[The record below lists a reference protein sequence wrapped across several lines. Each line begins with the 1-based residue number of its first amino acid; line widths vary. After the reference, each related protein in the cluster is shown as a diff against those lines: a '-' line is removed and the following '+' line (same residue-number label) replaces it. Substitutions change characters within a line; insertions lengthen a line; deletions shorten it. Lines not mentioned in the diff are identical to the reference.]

1 MTFKL
6 SNFYTMKFQCIEIIF
21 FKIIKIIDDSGGVR
35 THEAT
40 ACDLK
45 SHPFDH
51 SGTLSWFF
59 LKMI

>member
-1 MTFKL
+1 
-6 SNFYTMKFQCIEIIF
+6 MKVQCIKSNI
-21 FKIIKIIDDSGGVR
+21 FKIIKLIDDSGGVR

-51 SGTLSWFF
+51 SGTLSGFS
-59 LKMI
+59 LR